1 MLRQATS
8 LLPVLANPHLL
19 AAIGS
24 STLPDLIYRRKFG
37 LRHQHTLEAPS
48 DGEDREHEHQDP
60 RLSKIES
67 IRSKALQGGG
77 PARVEAQH
85 KKGKLTARERISVL
99 LDPGTFLE
107 SGMFVEHRCRD
118 FGMDKSSFYGDGVIT
133 GSGLIAG
140 RPVYVYSQD
149 FTVFGG
155 SLSETHAAKICRLM
169 DRAMKAGAPVIG
181 LNDSGGARIQEGV
194 MSLAGYTEVFQRNV
208 DASGV
213 VPQISCI
220 MGPCAGG
227 AVYSPALTDF
237 VFMVRNSSYMFLTGP
252 DVVKSVTMEDVTQEE
267 LGGAEV
273 HTTRSGVA
281 HGAWDNELELL
292 SAVRELVTYLPLN
305 NREKPPFYQSPDPDD
320 RPCPMLDRIIPEQAE
335 VPYDMR
341 DVLAEVVDD
350 RYVFEMIPD
359 YARNVISGFA
369 RLGGET
375 VGIIANNPL
384 VLAGVLD
391 IDAAIKASRF
401 IRFCDAFNI
410 PIVTFVDVPGYLP
423 GTHQEHQ
430 GVIRHG
436 AKLLYAFAEATVPKL
451 AVITRKA
458 YGGAYCV
465 MSSQHLRGDVNLA
478 WPTAE
483 VAVMGSKGAVEII
496 FKGKSAET
504 RQSEVKSYEE
514 KFYTPLSA
522 ARHGFLD
529 DIIRPSET
537 RQRLIRELRLLKHKQ
552 INRPWKKHGNIP
564 L

>member
-1 MLRQATS
+1 MLRQAAS

-19 AAIGS
+19 AALGTNALPHV
-24 STLPDLIYRRKFG
+24 STKHKCGFRF
-37 LRHQHTLEAPS
+37 QHTLEAPS

-60 RLSKIES
+60 RHARIEA
-67 IRSKALQGGG
+67 IRAKAMEGGG
-77 PARVEAQH
+77 TARIDAQH

-99 LDPGTFLE
+99 LDPDTFLE
-107 SGMFVEHRCRD
+107 SGTFVEHRCRD
-118 FGMDKSSFYGDGVIT
+118 FGMDKGSFYGDGVIT

-140 RPVYVYSQD
+140 RPVYLYSQD
-149 FTVFGG
+149 FTVYGG

-169 DRAMKAGAPVIG
+169 DRAMKAGAPIIG

-252 DVVKSVTMEDVTQEE
+252 EVVKSVTMEDVTQEE

-273 HTTRSGVA
+273 HTSRSGVA
-281 HGAWDNELELL
+281 HGAWNNELELL
-292 SAVRELVTYLPLN
+292 SAVRELMTYLPLN
-305 NREKPPFYQSPDPDD
+305 NRDKPPAYHSPDPED

-401 IRFCDAFNI
+401 IRFCDSFNI

-423 GTHQEHQ
+423 GTHQEHN
-430 GVIRHG
+430 GVIRNG
-436 AKLLYAFAEATVPKL
+436 AKLLYAYAEATVPKL
-451 AVITRKA
+451 SVITRKA

-504 RQSEVKSYEE
+504 RQHVSVTTVKYNHQN
-514 KFYTPLSA
+514 TPVISS
-522 ARHGFLD
+522 
-529 DIIRPSET
+529 I
-537 RQRLIRELRLLKHKQ
+537 
-552 INRPWKKHGNIP
+552 
-564 L
+564 